1 MAKRGTAGADEF
13 GEAGGGRHMSKKEQE
28 ELQRKLQG
36 KVKRVGDFKA
46 GLSDLK
52 NGRKG
57 GPASPPPEVRK
68 GRSMWGKGQN
78 GHS

>member
-1 MAKRGTAGADEF
+1 MAKRSTAGADEF
-13 GEAGGGRHMSKKEQE
+13 GEAGGGRHMSKKEQA

-36 KVKRVGDFKA
+36 KTSIVGDIKA

-57 GPASPPPEVRK
+57 NQQGVPRREG
-68 GRSMWGKGQN
+68 GRSIFSKDPKP
-78 GHS
+78 HR